1 MFYETLLEKRAAVT
15 LTLPKRHDRTHADA
29 MRSHL
34 SGREGM
40 TDDELIDSYARRT
53 SLRGRAL
60 GAALGAG
67 VGLKAL
73 PLTLGSKDTLKIE
86 AGDGLN
92 AYLKNPYLGAGVG
105 AVIGAGLGGHY
116 GRDYGYHVGE
126 KGLARLR
133 PSPEDD

>member
-1 MFYETLLEKRAAVT
+1 MFYATLLEKRAAVT

-29 MRSHL
+29 MRAHL

-40 TDDELIDSYARRT
+40 TDEELIDSYARRT
-53 SLRGRAL
+53 GLRGRVI

-67 VGLKAL
+67 VGMKAL
-73 PLTLGSKDTLKIE
+73 PLTLGAKDSLKID
-86 AGDGLN
+86 ASDGIS
-92 AYLKNPYLGAGVG
+92 AYVKNPYLGAGVG

-126 KGLARLR
+126 RGIARIR
-133 PSPEDD
+133 PKRKDD